1 MGLTVLGGTRYSG
14 ETCPIPLA
22 IRSFKQWPSRNWD
35 LLLGE
40 EGSCCQSDGNLPP
53 TKISYSSDIIR
64 PPCRRDND
72 GGWVHTLTRNVWPT
86 YLLSSVE
93 TSVRALK
100 MDWGGGGHWAAALY
114 VLPTPPLSAIHH
126 GGGRWSSLAVR
137 TLTQTS
143 AVPSRLESVFFIL
156 DLVRGRCSDGSS
168 WL

>member
-1 MGLTVLGGTRYSG
+1 M
-14 ETCPIPLA
+14 
-22 IRSFKQWPSRNWD
+22 
-35 LLLGE
+35 LGE

-100 MDWGGGGHWAAALY
+100 MDWGGGEAVTGLRLY
-114 VLPTPPLSAIHH
+114 MFFPRLLSLP
-126 GGGRWSSLAVR
+126 
-137 TLTQTS
+137 
-143 AVPSRLESVFFIL
+143 FITVE
-156 DLVRGRCSDGSS
+156 DDGQA
-168 WL
+168 WLLGL